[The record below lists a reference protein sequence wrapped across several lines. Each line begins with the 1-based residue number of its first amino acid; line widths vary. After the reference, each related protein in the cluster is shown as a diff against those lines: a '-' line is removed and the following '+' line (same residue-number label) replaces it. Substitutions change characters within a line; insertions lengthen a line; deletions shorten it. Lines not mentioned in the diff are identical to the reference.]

1 MTYLEKNL
9 SAILGCAENDCRV
22 CGVPVFSEILLAT
35 VCLKSRI
42 DENIFG

>member
-1 MTYLEKNL
+1 MPYLEKNL
-9 SAILGCAENDCRV
+9 SAILGFVENDCRV
-22 CGVPVFSEILLAT
+22 CGVPVFNEILLAT